1 MKLIKTL
8 LLLAVAVV
16 ICGCSAVERT
26 VYLQDVANNSSI
38 KAVPEEQIRIKPH
51 DRLTI
56 VVSSKDPELAA
67 PFNATS
73 SYNSLS
79 SNPMGSSTANGAS
92 SLQVRTVD
100 ENGVLYIPIIGNIYC
115 AGKTRSDLSAE
126 IAQKIING
134 GYISDA
140 VVNIQF
146 VDMKIFVL
154 GEVSKPGQY
163 DITRDHV
170 TILEALAMAGDMT
183 IYGNRQS
190 VTVVRKVGNDTK
202 TYQLNLLDSKMFESP
217 GYYLQ
222 QNDVVYVQPN
232 KYKAA
237 TSEINQNRN
246 FWLSIA
252 TTFLSVAS
260 LVITILAY
268 TGTGTGKQPIG

>member
-1 MKLIKTL
+1 MKILKTL
-8 LLLAVAVV
+8 LLVAVAVV
-16 ICGCSAVERT
+16 ICGCSAVKRT
-26 VYLQDVANNSSI
+26 VYFQDAEHDSMI
-38 KAVPEEQIRIKPH
+38 KAVSEEQIRIKPL

-92 SLQVRTVD
+92 SLQTRTVD
-100 ENGVLYIPIIGNIYC
+100 ENGVLYIPIIGNVYC
-115 AGKTRSDLSAE
+115 AGKTRSELSAE
-126 IAQKIING
+126 IAQKIKNG

-146 VDMKIFVL
+146 ADMKIFVL
-154 GEVSKPGQY
+154 GEVERPGQY
-163 DITRDHV
+163 DINRDLV
-170 TILEALAMAGDMT
+170 TVLEALAMAGDMT
-183 IYGNRQS
+183 IHGNRQT
-190 VTVVRKVGNDTK
+190 VTVVRKEEGKTK
-202 TYQLNLLDSKMFESP
+202 TYMLNMLDTKMFESP
-217 GYYLQ
+217 AYYLQ

-237 TSEINQNRN
+237 TAEINQNRN

-260 LVITILAY
+260 LVVTILAY
-268 TGTGTGKQPIG
+268 TGKN

>member
-1 MKLIKTL
+1 MKLIKKL
-8 LLLAVAVV
+8 LLVAVAVV
-16 ICGCSAVERT
+16 ICGCSAIERT
-26 VYLQDVANNSSI
+26 VYLQDVADNVSI
-38 KAVPEEQIRIKPH
+38 KAASEAQIRIKPL

-79 SNPMGSSTANGAS
+79 SNPMGNSTSNGAS

-100 ENGVLYIPIIGNIYC
+100 ESGLLYIPIIGNVYC
-115 AGKTRSDLSAE
+115 AGKTRSELAAE
-126 IAQKIING
+126 IAQKIKNG

-183 IYGNRQS
+183 IYGNRQA
-190 VTVVRKVGNDTK
+190 VTVVRKVNGETK
-202 TYQLNLLDSKMFESP
+202 VYQMNMLDSKMFESP

-222 QNDVVYVQPN
+222 QSDVVYVQPN

-237 TSEINQNRN
+237 TAEINQNRN

-252 TTFLSVAS
+252 TTFVSIAS
-260 LVITILAY
+260 LVVTILMY
-268 TGTGTGKQPIG
+268 TGVGN